1 MYPPKFIHI
10 KIVEG
15 FSNMVDRVVNVDHII
30 QFEPSLAR
38 PEHSNIFLSD
48 GKVLLAAE
56 SFHKL
61 IEKFNNNKYAV

>member
-1 MYPPKFIHI
+1 MLPVKFVHI
-10 KIVEG
+10 TVVEG
-15 FSNMVDRVVNVDHII
+15 FSNHTDKVVNVDHII